1 MVCTCLCTYIAT
13 PPSSVGRKDSV
24 SLSVIHMVPSY
35 LFLTRRFS
43 PNRAFFSSSTTQIMI
58 CFVLTDFP
66 VLRLLPSVP
75 ALSFSV
81 EFAQSCTW
89 RSKKKG
95 RGRKSGLLL
104 RSSSDSALNYR
115 RLTTTTSSSRSRKKR
130 LKGQRTRSSGDRYFG
145 LHTCS
150 LIHMYVY
157 VQMYSVPHRCMYV
170 RMPYLVCTYVCFLC
184 VSVSIYVHIHAYVLN
199 SFIWYT
205 HVSCTLLIHL
215 Y

>member
-1 MVCTCLCTYIAT
+1 
-13 PPSSVGRKDSV
+13 
-24 SLSVIHMVPSY
+24 
-35 LFLTRRFS
+35 
-43 PNRAFFSSSTTQIMI
+43 MI
-58 CFVLTDFP
+58 CFDLTDFP

-130 LKGQRTRSSGDRYFG
+130 LKGQRTRSSGDRYCG

-150 LIHMYVY
+150 LIQVI
-157 VQMYSVPHRCMYV
+157 CMCMCKCIVCHTGVCIYV

-184 VSVSIYVHIHAYVLN
+184 VSVSIYVHIHTYVLN